1 MNGIIII
8 NKPRGFTSHDVVAK
22 LRGILKQKRIGHTGT
37 LDPEAEGVLPVCV
50 GNATKVCDYLMDQTK
65 EYIAGC
71 KLGITTDTQ
80 DCFGTV
86 LSENVVSVT
95 EEELLEATRHFI
107 GRISQ
112 LTPMYSARKVNGQ
125 KLYDLARKGLTV
137 ERPKKDVTIFDIELL
152 DFDSSENT
160 FHIKVRCEKGTY
172 IRTICNDIG
181 EYLGCGACMTSLVRT
196 ATGGFTLEQAH
207 SLQEVQAAA
216 DDGTVNELSIQVDTL
231 FPEYSACTVDEEG
244 RKLLWNGNPLRKA
257 HLTPCDTTTRVGL
270 SECIRVYDNETFLA
284 LYQRK
289 ENGLYYPQQM
299 FLPEGGSKQ

>member
-37 LDPEAEGVLPVCV
+37 LDPEAEGVLPVCI
-50 GNATKVCDYLMDQTK
+50 GNATKVCDFLMDQTK

-71 KLGITTDTQ
+71 KLGVTTDTQ
-80 DCFGTV
+80 DCFGNV
-86 LSENVVSVT
+86 LSEHPVAVT
-95 EEELLEATRHFI
+95 EAELTNAIRQFI

-152 DFDSSENT
+152 DYDCEEKS
-160 FHIKVRCEKGTY
+160 FHIKVKCEKGTY

-181 EYLGCGACMTSLVRT
+181 EYLGCGACMTSLIRT
-196 ATGGFTLEQAH
+196 GTGGFTLEQAH
-207 SLQEVQAAA
+207 TPEEVQAAA
-216 DDGTVNELSIQVDTL
+216 DNSRIEELMIPVESL
-231 FPEYSACTVDEEG
+231 FPEYTACNVDDEG

-257 HLTPCDTTTRVGL
+257 HLCPISTSKNKMT
-270 SECIRVYDNETFLA
+270 EQIRVYDDGVFLA
-284 LYQRK
+284 LYKCK

-299 FLPEGGSKQ
+299 FLPEGGQQR